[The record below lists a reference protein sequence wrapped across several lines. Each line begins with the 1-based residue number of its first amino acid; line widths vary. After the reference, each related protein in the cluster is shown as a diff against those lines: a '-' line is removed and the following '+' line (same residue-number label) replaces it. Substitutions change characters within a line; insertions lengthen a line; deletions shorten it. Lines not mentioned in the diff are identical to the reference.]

1 MTGFD
6 DAALLSDRFRQHAAV
21 CTSPL
26 YAALMTAMADDW
38 DAGGPTRAVCA
49 GWQDAQPG
57 SVVQL
62 RLLAGLHRIVLRG
75 DAPDLAAYYRNLGG
89 TLAPAGVWPQ
99 ARDVIA
105 GHVDEL
111 RDGLG
116 LAPQTNEVGR
126 AAALAVGL
134 ADAVWRSGVERVRLL
149 EVGASA
155 GLNLLVDRYA
165 VRLDDGRVLG
175 DGGSAL
181 LLDGAHGPIEPALL
195 EVVERRGCDLSPI
208 DAGSP
213 DGALLL
219 SSYVWPDHPHRFERL
234 QSALAIARTDPPRV
248 EAASAG
254 EWLEQALAEDA
265 ADAGDDPVLTVV
277 WQSITRMYWPAEE
290 LARVQAALDAAARR
304 LPRLAHVAMEY
315 GPADVG
321 ARLTVDVWRDG
332 APDGAR
338 TLLGGVHD
346 HGLPVALHDGV
357 RVGP

>member
-1 MTGFD
+1 MSTMTGFD

-21 CTSPL
+21 CSSPL
-26 YAALMTAMADDW
+26 YAALMAAMADDW

-49 GWQDAQPG
+49 GWERAQPG

-75 DAPDLAAYYRNLGG
+75 DAPALAAYYRNLGG
-89 TLAPAGVWPQ
+89 TLAPESAWTV

-105 GHVDEL
+105 DHVEEL
-111 RDGLG
+111 RDGLA

-134 ADAVWRSGVERVRLL
+134 ADAVWRTGVGRVRLL

-165 VRLDDGRVLG
+165 VRLDDGQVLG
-175 DGGSAL
+175 DPRSAL
-181 LLDGAHGPIEPALL
+181 LLDGAHGPIEPASLA
-195 EVVERRGCDLSPI
+195 VVERRGCDLSPI
-208 DAGSP
+208 DAGST
-213 DGALLL
+213 DGAMLL

-234 QSALAIARTDPPRV
+234 QAALAIARSARPGV

-254 EWLEQALAEDA
+254 EWLEGALA
-265 ADAGDDPVLTVV
+265 DDPDDDVLTVV
-277 WQSITRMYWPAEE
+277 WQSITRMYWPADE
-290 LARVQAALDAAARR
+290 LARVQAAIDAAGRR

-315 GPADVG
+315 GPGDTG
-321 ARLTVDVWRDG
+321 AQLTVDVWRDG
-332 APDGAR
+332 AADGAR
-338 TLLGGVHD
+338 TLVGGVHD
-346 HGLPVALHDGV
+346 HGLPVTLHDGV

>member
-21 CTSPL
+21 CSSPL
-26 YAALMTAMADDW
+26 YAALMAAMADDW
-38 DAGGPTRAVCA
+38 DAGGPTHEVCA
-49 GWQDAQPG
+49 GWEDAQPG

-62 RLLAGLHRIVLRG
+62 RLLAGLHRLVLRG
-75 DAPDLAAYYRNLGG
+75 DAPALAAYYRNLGG
-89 TLAPAGVWPQ
+89 TLGPDGAWPV
-99 ARDVIA
+99 AREVIA

-111 RDGLG
+111 RAGLA

-134 ADAVWRSGVERVRLL
+134 ADAVWRTGVSRVRLL

-165 VRLDDGRVLG
+165 VRLDDGRALG
-175 DGGSAL
+175 DPASAL
-181 LLDGAHGPIEPALL
+181 LLDGAHGTIEPAPL

-208 DAGSP
+208 EAGSP
-213 DGALLL
+213 DGAMLL

-234 QSALAIARTDPPRV
+234 QAALAIARTDPPRV

-254 EWLEQALAEDA
+254 EWLEATLAH
-265 ADAGDDPVLTVV
+265 GDDDVLTVV
-277 WQSITRMYWPAEE
+277 WQSITRMYWPADE
-290 LARVQAALDAAARR
+290 LARVQAALDDAGRR

-315 GPADVG
+315 GPDDVG
-321 ARLTVDVWRDG
+321 AQLTVDVWRDG

-346 HGLPVALHDGV
+346 HGLPVTLHDGV
-357 RVGP
+357 RVG

>member
-75 DAPDLAAYYRNLGG
+75 DAPELAAYYRNVGG
-89 TLAPAGVWPQ
+89 TLAPDTAWPV
-99 ARDVIA
+99 ARDVVVE
-105 GHVDEL
+105 HVDEL
-111 RDGLG
+111 RAGLE

-175 DGGSAL
+175 DPDSGL
-181 LLDGAHGPIEPALL
+181 LLDGAHGPIEPAPL

-208 DAGSP
+208 DAGSR
-213 DGALLL
+213 DGGLLL
-219 SSYVWPDHPHRFERL
+219 SSYVWPDHAHRFERL
-234 QSALAIARTDPPRV
+234 QGALAIARTDPPQV

-254 EWLEQALAEDA
+254 EWLERVLADQP
-265 ADAGDDPVLTVV
+265 ADDVLTVV
-277 WQSITRMYWPAEE
+277 WQSITRMYWPADE
-290 LARVQAALDAAARR
+290 LARVQAALDHAGGR

-315 GPADVG
+315 GA
-321 ARLTVDVWRDG
+321 AQDG
-332 APDGAR
+332 AQPPSRSGVTASRTAGALSWPAC
-338 TLLGGVHD
+338 TTT
-346 HGLPVALHDGV
+346 ACQ
-357 RVGP
+357 